1 MATDP
6 QGFRYNPVAFTPA
19 QGRVLY
25 HQERIFRSAGG
36 RGMLAHQAYLR
47 LCTANGLAPD
57 VASYDRL
64 KCIRA
69 LQLIERAAR
78 AVHLN
83 LFRDVSTGWG
93 QL

>member
-1 MATDP
+1 MIDAK
-6 QGFRYNPVAFTPA
+6 GFSYNPAPFTPA

-36 RGMLAHQAYLR
+36 RGILAHQAYIR

-57 VASYDRL
+57 VAQYDHL

-69 LQLIERAAR
+69 CQLIERAAR
-78 AVHLN
+78 AVHLH
-83 LFRDVSTGWG
+83 LFRDISTGWG